1 MRKLVLDFDGT
12 IANTTKAMIRSLNP
26 YIKDV
31 TQKVDE
37 NSPSYYWSFKDL
49 FPETHLRYIDILFNS
64 ELLFSNMEL
73 YSNVYNVLEDLH
85 NKGVQIYIC
94 TIGSY
99 KNIKLKLDYLHEQLP
114 FVDVIPI
121 AQNNIVMNKAIIN
134 MQNSVFVDD
143 NVDCLNSS
151 NADSKILYRHD
162 GFITEKNKIWNGY
175 VATDWRDEDF
185 IDLLYKLLEVND

>member
-1 MRKLVLDFDGT
+1 MKKLILDFDNT
-12 IANTTKAMIRSLNP
+12 ICNTTKAMIRSMNP
-26 YIKDV
+26 YIKDSYK
-31 TQKVDE
+31 KVDE

>member
-114 FVDVIPI
+114 FVNVIPI

>member
-99 KNIKLKLDYLHEQLP
+99 KNIKLKLDYLHEHLP

-134 MQNSVFVDD
+134 MENSVFVDD